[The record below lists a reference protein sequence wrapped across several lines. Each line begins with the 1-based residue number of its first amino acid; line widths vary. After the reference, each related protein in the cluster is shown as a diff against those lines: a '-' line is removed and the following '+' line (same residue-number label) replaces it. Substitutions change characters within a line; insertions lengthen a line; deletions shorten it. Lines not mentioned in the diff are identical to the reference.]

1 MTEPASARRGP
12 RIWPVS
18 RVNRAVRLLLEEA
31 VQPFWVGGEVSGWT
45 RARSGHCYF
54 TLKDDRAQLRSVM
67 WRSEA
72 ERLPTDPDEGMEVQ
86 AFGQLTLYEA
96 RGEYQLVVRRLRS
109 GSEEGLWRL
118 ALERLRK
125 KLEAEGL
132 LADERKRPLPP
143 VPARVGVITSLEG
156 AAIRDILVGLRE
168 RAPWTHVILR
178 GARVQGEGAAAEIAR
193 ALRALGSWVDVII
206 VGRGGGSLEDLWA
219 FNEET
224 VVRAIAECP
233 VPVVSAVGHETDV
246 TLSDLVADVRA
257 PTPTAAARIAVP
269 GADRMVSLIEGAGAR
284 LARALKERGAAE
296 REHLE
301 RLRSDGALALE
312 RLLERERER
321 VARLAGQLHALSPL
335 ATLSRGYAV
344 AEDLHGSLLRGTS
357 GFSPGRPFRLRVSD
371 GQVEATAD
379 RIEATAS

>member
-1 MTEPASARRGP
+1 
-12 RIWPVS
+12 
-18 RVNRAVRLLLEEA
+18 
-31 VQPFWVGGEVSGWT
+31 
-45 RARSGHCYF
+45 
-54 TLKDDRAQLRSVM
+54 M

-96 RGEYQLVVRRLRS
+96 RGEYQLVVRRLQS

-132 LADERKRPLPP
+132 LAEERKRPLPP
-143 VPARVGVITSLEG
+143 LPERIGVITSLEG

-168 RAPWTHVILR
+168 RAPWTHVVLR
-178 GARVQGEGAAAEIAR
+178 GARVQGEGAASEIAR
-193 ALRALGSWVDVII
+193 ALRALGPWVDVVI

-219 FNEET
+219 FNEEQ

-257 PTPTAAARIAVP
+257 PTPTAAARLAVP
-269 GADRMVSLIEGAGAR
+269 GADRMLATLEGAGGRMARALRERAAAERDHLVRLRESGAAALERR
-284 LARALKERGAAE
+284 LARE
-296 REHLE
+296 RE
-301 RLRSDGALALE
+301 GM
-312 RLLERERER
+312 
-321 VARLAGQLHALSPL
+321 ARIAGQLHALSPL

-344 AEDLHGSLLRGTS
+344 PEGMDGALLRSTDMFEAGA
-357 GFSPGRPFRLRVSD
+357 PFRLRVSD
-371 GQVEATAD
+371 GHVEATTD
-379 RIEATAS
+379 HISATPS

>member
-1 MTEPASARRGP
+1 MTETHGKRKGP
-12 RIWPVS
+12 RVWPVS

-54 TLKDDRAQLRSVM
+54 TLKDDRAQLRAVM

-96 RGEYQLVVRRLRS
+96 RGEYQLVVRRLQS

-143 VPARVGVITSLEG
+143 LPRRVGVVTSLEG

-168 RAPWTHVILR
+168 RAPWTHVVLR
-178 GARVQGEGAAAEIAR
+178 GARVQGEGAASEIAR
-193 ALRALGSWVDVII
+193 AVRALAPWVDVVI

-219 FNEET
+219 FNEER

-257 PTPTAAARIAVP
+257 PTPTAAARLAVP
-269 GADRMVSLIEGAGAR
+269 GAERMVATLEGAASR
-284 LARALKERGAAE
+284 MARALRERAAE
-296 REHLE
+296 ERAHLE
-301 RLRSDGALALE
+301 RLRTNGLGALE
-312 RLLERERER
+312 RRLGKEREGL
-321 VARLAGQLHALSPL
+321 ARLAGRLHALSPL

-344 AEDLHGSLLRGTS
+344 PEGLDGSLLRSSEMFAPGTS
-357 GFSPGRPFRLRVSD
+357 FRLRLHD
-371 GQVEATAD
+371 GRVEATTD
-379 RIEATAS
+379 HISPVP